1 MKKEQLR
8 MQMIAGII
16 TEDQYKAKLSE
27 NDNGSGVSLKE
38 GGNIMTAVEWLVEE
52 LKSRSINLNKWNS
65 DLVEQ
70 AKEME
75 KQQLIDAYSVGHTS
89 DFKVNSDNKTQ
100 TPEQYYNETFTK

>member
-38 GGNIMTAVEWLVEE
+38 GGNIMTAIEWLVEE
-52 LKSRSINLNKWNS
+52 ANLLENNGWIIPLIN
-65 DLVEQ
+65 Q

-75 KQQLIDAYSVGHTS
+75 KQQVIDAFEDGYGSGYR
-89 DFKVNSDNKTQ
+89 DNGKMGS
-100 TPEQYYNETFTK
+100 EYYNETFTK